1 MAERADDEWRTT
13 STIVDRLRRFDDRTT
28 WDLLVD
34 HFREPIVRLGVRMG
48 LSPQDAQDVA
58 QETLIA
64 FADSM
69 RSGKFDRAKG
79 RLKSWLF
86 GIAHRQALSAR
97 GGAARRRSRHV
108 DIPDD
113 PGAAD
118 DVLGTDDPAEELWE
132 QEWRAAI
139 YRRALRQ
146 IQREVNPR
154 TYEIFEASAI
164 EGRSVEEV
172 VERFGVTQT
181 VVYNTRNRLAQRL
194 KQLRDEYDDV

>member
-1 MAERADDEWRTT
+1 MDHRDDEWRTT
-13 STIVDRLRRFDDRTT
+13 STIVDRLKRFDDRTT
-28 WDLLVD
+28 WDLIVD
-34 HFREPIVRLGVRMG
+34 HFREPVVRLAQRMG
-48 LSPQDAQDVA
+48 LSAQDAQDVA

-69 RSGKFDRAKG
+69 RSGRFDREKG

-86 GIAHRQALSAR
+86 GIAHRQALAAR
-97 GGAARRRSRHV
+97 GRTARNRAHHV
-108 DIPDD
+108 DLPDD
-113 PGAAD
+113 PGASD
-118 DVLGTDDPAEELWE
+118 GVLAQDDPAEELWE

-154 TYEIFEASAI
+154 TYEIFEMSAI
-164 EGRSVEEV
+164 EGRPAEEV
-172 VERFGVTQT
+172 MERFGVAKT

-194 KQLRDEYDDV
+194 RQLRDEYDDV